1 MSAGYAAEVCP
12 QRSRHVLRNTSW
24 RKTVILLRVSL
35 RNVRRYAGQQTI
47 DFPLP
52 EGNKRVHLVS
62 ANNGVGK
69 TTLFE
74 SINACLFATKED
86 PILRA
91 KDITRISGQPEYNE
105 MLIEMEFEHESQSYV
120 LNRRWSRR
128 PGPSEYSVNSVS
140 LSSLLQNQDIGDS
153 STDEDEIAAFMRSL
167 IPFETRQLFLFD
179 GEQVQTYID
188 QASES
193 VRDAIERLLGLHLYI
208 RLGEDVRRIEQELQT
223 ERRSHDVSEDL
234 LGKQEALDQ
243 NEVQLRSNER
253 RQQELRRASADAK
266 SQYARLQMEES
277 RLEGMFDPVRQ
288 SKRRELEFQRVAL
301 ISDVERHENAMT
313 KLVQDELVASLFW
326 PEIGEA
332 VGCTSRV
339 ESILPGSLSE
349 LAELLYRNRH
359 VISEALESDSLESI
373 EATLRQSLGG
383 LPESEVPFNL
393 RDGLIHLADLIESGK
408 EKLTVHPE
416 QLQAKFAEL
425 DRVGH
430 EIASLPSAELFD
442 MDVRRLHEEMEGLRT
457 TQARHEESLKS
468 LARDRERLSVESEGL
483 KRDIVRL
490 SEDNRRYRS
499 IGDKIEVCRG
509 IREVLEV
516 FVNDYR
522 STRVGE
528 LSHIVNDKF
537 REFTNA
543 PGLIDAI
550 EIDRE
555 SVELKLV
562 ARTTEMDAGEQSA
575 GQKEILAFAL
585 IASVVE
591 LSNRQVPA
599 VIDTPLAR
607 LDARHRDNVLRH
619 FFPNLGPQVIVLATD
634 TELGR
639 QEVDQLSPILAS
651 RHHLHLDMG
660 SGCTTIR
667 DGYLDE

>member
-1 MSAGYAAEVCP
+1 M
-12 QRSRHVLRNTSW
+12 
-24 RKTVILLRVSL
+24 ILLRVSL
-35 RNVRRYAGQQTI
+35 RNVRRYSGQQTI
-47 DFPLP
+47 TFPHP
-52 EGNKRVHLVS
+52 QGRKRVHLVS

-69 TTLFE
+69 TTLFD
-74 SINACLFATKED
+74 SISACLFATRED

-91 KDITRISGQPEYNE
+91 KDITSTSGQPENNDMMVE
-105 MLIEMEFEHESQSYV
+105 IEFEHESQAYV
-120 LNRRWSRR
+120 LNRQWIRR

-140 LSSLLQNQDIGDS
+140 VSSLLQNRDIGDS
-153 STDEDEIAAFMRSL
+153 STDEDEIAAFIRSL

-179 GEQVQTYID
+179 GEQVQTYTD

-208 RLGEDVRRIEQELQT
+208 RLGEDIRRIEQELQA
-223 ERRSHDVSEDL
+223 ERRSHDVGENL
-234 LGKQEALDQ
+234 LAKQEALDSD
-243 NEVQLRSNER
+243 EVQLRSNER

-266 SQYARLQMEES
+266 SQYARLQMEET
-277 RLEGMFDPVRQ
+277 RLEGMFDPVTQ
-288 SKRRELEFQRVAL
+288 SKRRELEVQRDAL
-301 ISDVERHENAMT
+301 TGDVERHENAMAS
-313 KLVQDELVASLFW
+313 LIQNELMASLFW
-326 PEIGEA
+326 QEIGEA
-332 VGCTSRV
+332 LSSTSRV
-339 ESILPGSLSE
+339 ENALPRRLSE
-349 LAELLYRNRH
+349 LAELLYRNRQ
-359 VISEALESDSLESI
+359 VISEALESNSLENI

-383 LPESEVPFNL
+383 APESEVSFNV
-393 RDGLIHLADLIESGK
+393 RDGLFRLAELIEYGK
-408 EKLTVHPE
+408 GKLTALPV

-425 DRVGH
+425 DRAGH

-468 LARDRERLSVESEGL
+468 LARERERLSAESEGL
-483 KRDIVRL
+483 RKDIDRL

-499 IGDKIEVCRG
+499 IGDKIEICRE
-509 IREVLEV
+509 IREVLDV

-528 LSHIVNDKF
+528 LSRIVNNKF

-562 ARTTEMDAGEQSA
+562 ASTTEMDAGEQSA

-607 LDARHRDNVLRH
+607 LDGQHRDNVLRH
-619 FFPNLGPQVIVLATD
+619 FFPNLGSQVIVLATD

-639 QEVDQLSPILAS
+639 QEVEQLSPILAS
-651 RHHLHLDMG
+651 KHHLHLDIG